1 MKKLILSFLP
11 IFILSSQVFAIAG
24 FGLNLN
30 QSMFSIDKST
40 SPLLIDNPAG
50 GDQLNVGS
58 FTQNSF
64 NNGYGVGGYLYID
77 AIPVVDID
85 IEGSLIIS
93 PYKFSFNNALTSIDN
108 QQFGW
113 VDASG
118 YITLQKKI
126 FKLSIPFLAKAKLT
140 AGAGVNSHS
149 STPMVDQKMMEAVM
163 GGAENLES
171 GTLDTDELIK
181 YLKDNKVSSTGF
193 HIQAGLQFK
202 LLMLDSFLFYRQV
215 IADDVIP
222 GAKGFG
228 SLNLRLG
235 MGF

>member
-24 FGLNLN
+24 FGLNFN
-30 QSMFSIDKST
+30 KSMYSVAEST
-40 SPLLIDNPAG
+40 SSLKVATVEVATITQHAFDNG
-50 GDQLNVGS
+50 LGI
-58 FTQNSF
+58 
-64 NNGYGVGGYLYID
+64 GGYLYID
-77 AIPVVDID
+77 AIPMVDLD
-85 IEGSLIIS
+85 IEGSIIFS
-93 PYKFSFNNALTSIDN
+93 PYEFSFTNLLTSIDK

-113 VDASG
+113 ADASG

-126 FKLSIPFLAKAKLT
+126 LKLSIPFLAKAKLT

-149 STPMVDQKMMEAVM
+149 STPMVDQNMMEDVM
-163 GGAENLES
+163 GGANNLES

-181 YLKDNKVSSTGF
+181 FLNENKVSSKGF
-193 HIQAGLQFK
+193 HIQTGVQFK
-202 LLMLDSFLFYRQV
+202 LLMLDSFLFYRHV
-215 IADDVIP
+215 IAEDVIP
-222 GAKGFG
+222 GSKGFG

>member
-1 MKKLILSFLP
+1 MKKIIQTFLP

-30 QSMFSIDKST
+30 KSMYSVAEST
-40 SPLLIDNPAG
+40 SSLKVNTVEVATITQHAFDNG
-50 GDQLNVGS
+50 LGI
-58 FTQNSF
+58 
-64 NNGYGVGGYLYID
+64 GGYLYID
-77 AIPVVDID
+77 AIPMVDLD

-93 PYKFSFNNALTSIDN
+93 PYKFSFNNAALTSIDK

-118 YITLQKKI
+118 YIPLQKKL

-149 STPMVDQKMMEAVM
+149 STPMVDQNMMEAVM
-163 GGAENLES
+163 GGADNLES

-181 YLKDNKVSSTGF
+181 YLKDNKVSSKGF
-193 HIQAGLQFK
+193 HIQTGVQFK
-202 LLMLDSFLFYRQV
+202 LLMLDSFLFYRHV
-215 IADDVIP
+215 IAEDVIP
-222 GAKGFG
+222 GSKGFG

>member
-1 MKKLILSFLP
+1 MKKIIQSFLS

-24 FGLNLN
+24 FGLQVG
-30 QSMFSIDKST
+30 QSTFSVKES
-40 SPLLIDNPAG
+40 SPTISVPGVQLINGAFDNG
-50 GDQLNVGS
+50 LGI
-58 FTQNSF
+58 
-64 NNGYGVGGYLYID
+64 GGYLYID
-77 AIPVVDID
+77 AIPMVDLD

-93 PYKFSFNNALTSIDN
+93 PYEFSFTNLLTSIDK

-126 FKLSIPFLAKAKLT
+126 LKLSIPFLAKAKLT

-149 STPMVDQKMMEAVM
+149 STPMVDQNMMEAVM
-163 GGAENLES
+163 GGADNLES

-222 GAKGFG
+222 GSKGFG

>member
-30 QSMFSIDKST
+30 QSIFSIDKST
-40 SPLLIDNPAG
+40 SPLLIENPDG
-50 GDQLNVGS
+50 GDLLNVGS

-85 IEGSLIIS
+85 IEGSIIGS
-93 PYKFSFNNALTSIDN
+93 LYDFSFANAVDTVS

-113 VDASG
+113 ADASG

-126 FKLSIPFLAKAKLT
+126 FKLSIPLLAKAKLS
-140 AGAGVNSHS
+140 AGIGINNHT
-149 STPMVDQKMMEAVM
+149 STPMINQNMLMAVIP
-163 GGAENLES
+163 GGDLEN
-171 GTLDTDELIK
+171 GNLDPDELIT
-181 YLKDNKVSSTGF
+181 YLDDNKISASGF

-215 IADDVIP
+215 IVDDVIP

>member
-1 MKKLILSFLP
+1 MMKKTIQSFLP
-11 IFILSSQVFAIAG
+11 IIILSSQVFAIAV
-24 FGLNLN
+24 FGINLN

-40 SPLLIDNPAG
+40 SPLLIDTAG
-50 GDQLNVGS
+50 GDPLNVGS

-85 IEGSLIIS
+85 IEGSIIAS
-93 PYKFSFNNALTSIDN
+93 LYDFSFANAVDTVN

-113 VDASG
+113 ANASG

-126 FKLSIPFLAKAKLT
+126 FKLSIPLLAKAKLS
-140 AGAGVNSHS
+140 AGIGINNHT
-149 STPMVDQKMMEAVM
+149 STPMINQNMLTAVILD
-163 GGAENLES
+163 GDLEN
-171 GTLDTDELIK
+171 GNLDTDKLIT
-181 YLKDNKVSSTGF
+181 YLDDHKISASGF

>member
-1 MKKLILSFLP
+1 MNKLIKSLIPL
-11 IFILSSQVFAIAG
+11 FIISSQVFAIAG

-30 QSMFSIDKST
+30 KSMYSVVEST
-40 SPLLIDNPAG
+40 SSLKFENIEVATI
-50 GDQLNVGS
+50 
-58 FTQNSF
+58 TQHEF
-64 NNGYGVGGYLYID
+64 ENGLGIGGYLYID
-77 AIPVVDID
+77 AIPMVDLD

-93 PYKFSFNNALTSIDN
+93 PYEFSFTNLLTSIDK

-126 FKLSIPFLAKAKLT
+126 LKLSIPFLAKAKLT

-149 STPMVDQKMMEAVM
+149 STPMVDQKMMETVM
-163 GGAENLES
+163 GGAGNLES

-181 YLKDNKVSSTGF
+181 FLKENKVSSKGF
-193 HIQAGLQFK
+193 HIQTGVQFK
-202 LLMLDSFLFYRQV
+202 LLMLDSFLFYRHV
-215 IADDVIP
+215 IAEDVIP
-222 GAKGFG
+222 DAKGFG

>member
-1 MKKLILSFLP
+1 MKKLIQSFLS

-30 QSMFSIDKST
+30 KSMYSVAEST
-40 SPLLIDNPAG
+40 SSLKFENIEVATITQHEFENG
-50 GDQLNVGS
+50 VGI
-58 FTQNSF
+58 
-64 NNGYGVGGYLYID
+64 GGYLYID
-77 AIPVVDID
+77 AIPMVDLD

-93 PYKFSFNNALTSIDN
+93 PYKFSFNNAALTSIDK

-118 YITLQKKI
+118 YITLQKKLL
-126 FKLSIPFLAKAKLT
+126 KLSIPFLAKAKLT

-149 STPMVDQKMMEAVM
+149 STPMVDQKMMETVM
-163 GGAENLES
+163 GGAGNLES

-215 IADDVIP
+215 IAEDVIP

>member
-30 QSMFSIDKST
+30 KSMYSVAEST
-40 SPLLIDNPAG
+40 SLLTVE
-50 GDQLNVGS
+50 NVEVATI
-58 FTQNSF
+58 TQHEF
-64 NNGYGVGGYLYID
+64 ENGLGIGGYLYID
-77 AIPVVDID
+77 AIPMVDLD

-93 PYKFSFNNALTSIDN
+93 PYKFSFNNDALTSIDK

-118 YITLQKKI
+118 YITLQKKLL
-126 FKLSIPFLAKAKLT
+126 KLSIPFLAKAKLT

-149 STPMVDQKMMEAVM
+149 STPMVDQKMMETVM
-163 GGAENLES
+163 GGAGNLES

-193 HIQAGLQFK
+193 HIQAGVQFK

>member
-1 MKKLILSFLP
+1 MKKLIQSFLP

-30 QSMFSIDKST
+30 KSMYSVAEST
-40 SPLLIDNPAG
+40 SSLKVETVEVATITQHAFDNG
-50 GDQLNVGS
+50 LGI
-58 FTQNSF
+58 
-64 NNGYGVGGYLYID
+64 GGYLYID
-77 AIPVVDID
+77 AIPMVDLD

-93 PYKFSFNNALTSIDN
+93 PYKFSFNNAALTSIDK

-118 YITLQKKI
+118 YITLQKKLL
-126 FKLSIPFLAKAKLT
+126 KLSIPFLAKAKLT

-149 STPMVDQKMMEAVM
+149 STPMVDQKMMETVM
-163 GGAENLES
+163 GGAGNLES

-202 LLMLDSFLFYRQV
+202 LLMLDSFLFYRHV

-222 GAKGFG
+222 GSKGFS

>member
-1 MKKLILSFLP
+1 MKKLIQSFLT

-30 QSMFSIDKST
+30 KSMYSVAEST
-40 SPLLIDNPAG
+40 SSLKVETVEVATITQHAFDNG
-50 GDQLNVGS
+50 LGI
-58 FTQNSF
+58 
-64 NNGYGVGGYLYID
+64 GGYLYID
-77 AIPVVDID
+77 AIPMVDLD
-85 IEGSLIIS
+85 IEGSIIFS
-93 PYKFSFNNALTSIDN
+93 PYEFSFNNNNDLTSIDK

-113 VDASG
+113 ADASG
-118 YITLQKKI
+118 YITLQKKLL
-126 FKLSIPFLAKAKLT
+126 KLSIPFLAKAKLT
-140 AGAGVNSHS
+140 AGAGLNSHS
-149 STPMVDQKMMEAVM
+149 STPMVDQDMMETVM
-163 GGAENLES
+163 GGSENLES

-181 YLKDNKVSSTGF
+181 FLKDNKVSSTGF

-215 IADDVIP
+215 IVDDVIP

-235 MGF
+235 MGI

>member
-1 MKKLILSFLP
+1 MKKLIQSFLP
-11 IFILSSQVFAIAG
+11 IFILSSQVFAIAC

-30 QSMFSIDKST
+30 KSMYSVAEST
-40 SPLLIDNPAG
+40 SSLKVEVDGNTVPVATITQHAFDNG
-50 GDQLNVGS
+50 LGI
-58 FTQNSF
+58 
-64 NNGYGVGGYLYID
+64 GGYLYID
-77 AIPVVDID
+77 AIPMVDLD

-93 PYKFSFNNALTSIDN
+93 PYEFSFTNLITSIDK

-118 YITLQKKI
+118 YKTLQKKI
-126 FKLSIPFLAKAKLT
+126 LKLSIPFLAKAKLT

-149 STPMVDQKMMEAVM
+149 STPMVDQNMMEAVM
-163 GGAENLES
+163 GGADNLKS

-181 YLKDNKVSSTGF
+181 FLNENKVSSKGF
-193 HIQAGLQFK
+193 HIQTGVQFK
-202 LLMLDSFLFYRQV
+202 LLMLDSFLFYRHV
-215 IADDVIP
+215 IVDDLIP
-222 GAKGFG
+222 DAKGFS

>member
-30 QSMFSIDKST
+30 KSMYSVAEST
-40 SPLLIDNPAG
+40 SSLKFENIEVATI
-50 GDQLNVGS
+50 
-58 FTQNSF
+58 TQHEF
-64 NNGYGVGGYLYID
+64 ENGLGIGGYLYID
-77 AIPVVDID
+77 AIPMVDLD

-93 PYKFSFNNALTSIDN
+93 PYKFSFNNAALTSIDK

-118 YITLQKKI
+118 YITLQKKLL
-126 FKLSIPFLAKAKLT
+126 KLSIPFLAKAKLT

-149 STPMVDQKMMEAVM
+149 STPMVDQKMMETVM
-163 GGAENLES
+163 GGAGNLES

-215 IADDVIP
+215 IVDDVIP

>member
-1 MKKLILSFLP
+1 MKKIIQTFLP

-30 QSMFSIDKST
+30 KSMYSVAEST
-40 SPLLIDNPAG
+40 SLLTVENIEVATITQHEFENG
-50 GDQLNVGS
+50 VGI
-58 FTQNSF
+58 
-64 NNGYGVGGYLYID
+64 GGYLYID
-77 AIPVVDID
+77 AIPMVDLD

-93 PYKFSFNNALTSIDN
+93 PYKFSFNNAVLTSIDK

-118 YITLQKKI
+118 YITLQKKLM
-126 FKLSIPFLAKAKLT
+126 KLSMPLLAKAKLT

-149 STPMVDQKMMEAVM
+149 STSMVDQKMMETVM
-163 GGAENLES
+163 GGAGNLES

-181 YLKDNKVSSTGF
+181 YLKDNKVSSPGF

-202 LLMLDSFLFYRQV
+202 LLMLDSFLFYRHV
-215 IADDVIP
+215 IVKDVIP